1 LHAPRNEICQ
11 HFPVC
16 KDGRGTGRKYSKEIA
31 ELGGKLY
38 EKQVSEHGTKVDPAG
53 KAAAKERKRVKM
65 GKIIASHWQD
75 GKEDRKRV
83 KAGKTGKF
91 DTGKTTETRLTLGE
105 MREQRMIRAE
115 AAERRAKEA
124 CRRQDLIGARV
135 RVECQGKEYFDGVVD
150 SWDEGQR
157 EFKIV
162 FDDGDELYSPINEN
176 SWDVQVLSK
185 ASKPPASNAS
195 GLGAG
200 TGMGAG
206 AGAGAQ
212 GRGNSTR
219 RDEASMGERERWNEV
234 LIEDSDSDVEIV
246 SLKAARGR
254 AGGGEG
260 AESGELAFERGA
272 KMSLSAP
279 HIGAAVLYNKQTGLD
294 LKAYM
299 RIWLYRHA

>member
-1 LHAPRNEICQ
+1 MPVLHAPRNEICQ
-11 HFPVC
+11 QFPIC

-31 ELGGKLY
+31 ELGGKLH
-38 EKQVSEHGTKVDPAG
+38 EKQVREHGTKVDPAG

-65 GKIIASHWQD
+65 GKISASQD
-75 GKEDRKRV
+75 GKEERKRV
-83 KAGKTGKF
+83 KTGKTGKF
-91 DTGKTTETRLTLGE
+91 DTGNKTTGNGEGSKRLTLGE
-105 MREQRMIRAE
+105 MREQRVMRAE

-124 CRRQDLIGARV
+124 CRRRDLIGARV
-135 RVECQGKEYFDGVVD
+135 RVECQGKEYFDGIVD

-162 FDDGDELYSPINEN
+162 FDDGDELYSPICEN

-185 ASKPPASNAS
+185 ASKAPASNAN
-195 GLGAG
+195 
-200 TGMGAG
+200 
-206 AGAGAQ
+206 
-212 GRGNSTR
+212 NSTR
-219 RDEASMGERERWNEV
+219 RRELDEDSMGERGKWKEV

-254 AGGGEG
+254 TGGGEG
-260 AESGELAFERGA
+260 VKSGELPFERGA

-279 HIGAAVLYNKQTGLD
+279 HIGAAVLYNKQTGFY

-299 RIWLYRHA
+299 RICLYRHA

>member
-1 LHAPRNEICQ
+1 
-11 HFPVC
+11 
-16 KDGRGTGRKYSKEIA
+16 
-31 ELGGKLY
+31 
-38 EKQVSEHGTKVDPAG
+38 
-53 KAAAKERKRVKM
+53 M
-65 GKIIASHWQD
+65 
-75 GKEDRKRV
+75 
-83 KAGKTGKF
+83 
-91 DTGKTTETRLTLGE
+91 TLGE
-105 MREQRMIRAE
+105 MREQRVVRAE

-124 CRRQDLIGARV
+124 CRRRDLIGARV
-135 RVECQGKEYFDGVVD
+135 RVECQGKEYFDGIVD

-162 FDDGDELYSPINEN
+162 LDDGDELYSPICEN

-185 ASKPPASNAS
+185 ASKAPASNA
-195 GLGAG
+195 
-200 TGMGAG
+200 
-206 AGAGAQ
+206 
-212 GRGNSTR
+212 NSTR
-219 RDEASMGERERWNEV
+219 RRELDEDSMGERGKWKEV

-279 HIGAAVLYNKQTGLD
+279 HIGAAVLYNKQTGFY

-299 RIWLYRHA
+299 RICLYRHA